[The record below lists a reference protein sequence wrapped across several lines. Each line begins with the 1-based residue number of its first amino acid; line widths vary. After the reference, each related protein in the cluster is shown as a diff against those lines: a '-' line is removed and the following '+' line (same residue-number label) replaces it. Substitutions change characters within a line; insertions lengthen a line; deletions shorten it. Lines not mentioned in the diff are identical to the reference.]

1 MSEPLDDRSPDSAET
16 GLSSLFR
23 RMSQEFREEVV
34 KRALDWREQSSGEAR
49 AAIRRAVD
57 DCVEV
62 AGFRYAGLAPPFRL
76 REPVAEVMQRQDN
89 LAGAVLRVW
98 VESQEP
104 LRSGVHAHL
113 VGHGMTATGCDYSEG
128 TIALAVND
136 GSQEDARAS
145 FLEGNTEA
153 NEDEVALMVCC
164 VTGAVIAEADEFEAD
179 EEINLETL
187 LADTFNRLVTTP
199 SYGPEWEQVIPDFIK
214 SVSSLIEAK
223 EQERSRAATLDQLLT
238 DIRAEFPQL
247 IAFFQW
253 HPRAWA
259 SANVHPHLGLEI
271 AHDAASD
278 IQGLLAEYA
287 PIHDRAPF
295 VAEELVRS
303 VRRAELLPRI
313 LDAGNA
319 LNAMMDVGDESD
331 EDEEPEPFQLPEDGD
346 GVTVERRPQDDIYRR
361 PESLPAEYS
370 PLATGEHHV
379 PAGEEFSEV
388 PPCEIEDYLLL
399 RLERQDLEQE
409 NDDLEQEVRI
419 LKEQLFD
426 SRSKEEGFRLAL
438 SSQDGYTGE
447 NAPAIED
454 VSGAVG
460 LAMERFSDRLL
471 FQLNSN
477 SSVEGNPFKWPDKVW
492 NALEWLATI
501 YYEARTGSSKNT
513 DLNGSCR
520 QASEMWYKTSQHD
533 TTMAT
538 YRNSYTTRVNGRI
551 IWLEEHIGK
560 GTSFDPR
567 RTIRIAFDWD
577 RDLRKVVIGYIGRH
591 QKTSAT

>member
-1 MSEPLDDRSPDSAET
+1 MAQPLDDLSPDSAET

-23 RMSQEFREEVV
+23 RLSQEFREEVV
-34 KRALDWREQSSGEAR
+34 KRALDWRDRSSGEAR

-76 REPVAEVMQRQDN
+76 REPVAEVIQWQDN

-104 LRSGVHAHL
+104 LRSAVHAHL
-113 VGHGMTATGCDYSEG
+113 VGHGMATTGCDYSQNA
-128 TIALAVND
+128 IALAVND
-136 GSQEDARAS
+136 SQQENVRAS
-145 FLEGNTEA
+145 FLEDNTEA

-164 VTGAVIAEADEFEAD
+164 VTGEMIAEADEIEAE
-179 EEINLETL
+179 EEINLEIL
-187 LADTFNRLVTTP
+187 LADTLNRLAATP
-199 SYGPEWEQVIPDFIK
+199 SQRPEWEKVIPDFIK
-214 SVSSLIEAK
+214 SVSSLVETK
-223 EQERSRAATLDQLLT
+223 EQERSRAATLDQLLS
-238 DIRAEFPQL
+238 DIRAQFPQL

-253 HPRAWA
+253 HPRAWS
-259 SANVHPHLGLEI
+259 SANIHPHLGLETV
-271 AHDAASD
+271 HEAAAD

-295 VAEELVRS
+295 AAEELARS

-313 LDAGNA
+313 LGAGNV
-319 LNAMMDVGDESD
+319 LNEMMDMGDEPD
-331 EDEEPEPFQLPEDGD
+331 DDEEPEPFLLPEDGD
-346 GVTVERRPQDDIYRR
+346 GVTAEHRPQDDDYVR
-361 PESLPAEYS
+361 PESLPAGC
-370 PLATGEHHV
+370 PALATGERLV
-379 PAGEEFSEV
+379 AAGEEFSEV
-388 PPCEIEDYLLL
+388 PPCQIEDYLLL
-399 RLERQDLEQE
+399 RLEQQDLEQE
-409 NDDLEQEVRI
+409 NDELEQEVRI

-438 SSQDGYTGE
+438 GSPDGYSGE

-460 LAMERFSDRLL
+460 LAMERFSHQLL

-492 NALEWLATI
+492 KALEWLATI

-513 DLNGSCR
+513 DLDGSCR

-591 QKTSAT
+591 QKTAAT

>member
-1 MSEPLDDRSPDSAET
+1 M
-16 GLSSLFR
+16 
-23 RMSQEFREEVV
+23 
-34 KRALDWREQSSGEAR
+34 
-49 AAIRRAVD
+49 
-57 DCVEV
+57 
-62 AGFRYAGLAPPFRL
+62 
-76 REPVAEVMQRQDN
+76 N
-89 LAGAVLRVW
+89 
-98 VESQEP
+98 
-104 LRSGVHAHL
+104 
-113 VGHGMTATGCDYSEG
+113 
-128 TIALAVND
+128 
-136 GSQEDARAS
+136 
-145 FLEGNTEA
+145 
-153 NEDEVALMVCC
+153 
-164 VTGAVIAEADEFEAD
+164 
-179 EEINLETL
+179 
-187 LADTFNRLVTTP
+187 
-199 SYGPEWEQVIPDFIK
+199 
-214 SVSSLIEAK
+214 
-223 EQERSRAATLDQLLT
+223 
-238 DIRAEFPQL
+238 
-247 IAFFQW
+247 
-253 HPRAWA
+253 
-259 SANVHPHLGLEI
+259 
-271 AHDAASD
+271 
-278 IQGLLAEYA
+278 
-287 PIHDRAPF
+287 
-295 VAEELVRS
+295 
-303 VRRAELLPRI
+303 
-313 LDAGNA
+313 
-319 LNAMMDVGDESD
+319 
-331 EDEEPEPFQLPEDGD
+331 
-346 GVTVERRPQDDIYRR
+346 
-361 PESLPAEYS
+361 
-370 PLATGEHHV
+370 
-379 PAGEEFSEV
+379 
-388 PPCEIEDYLLL
+388 
-399 RLERQDLEQE
+399 QE
-409 NDDLEQEVRI
+409 NDDLEREVRI

-438 SSQDGYTGE
+438 GSQDGYTGE